1 MSSVKAIFLFVF
13 LIGLWYLHE
22 QIKRPKLVAG
32 FSLSCHVFNRLSVCR
47 GIASCLSASL
57 SPHACFHVRHD
68 GKTFSRGTVW
78 VSHINHSAFFFILF
92 FGGGVGHLSNFLPFS
107 HRSVISPWP
116 RRERATHPTRQ
127 KHVTNV
133 SRSILF
139 PVFALEK
146 RIRNLSNLTRNT
158 FLCFP

>member
-1 MSSVKAIFLFVF
+1 MSSVKAIFPFVF
-13 LIGLWYLHE
+13 LIGLWCLHE

-92 FGGGVGHLSNFLPFS
+92 FWGGGWSSFRFSPLLSPKCNF
-107 HRSVISPWP
+107 SPAT
-116 RRERATHPTRQ
+116 ERATHPTRQ

-146 RIRNLSNLTRNT
+146 RIRNLSNLMRNT

>member
-1 MSSVKAIFLFVF
+1 MSSVKAIFPFVF
-13 LIGLWYLHE
+13 LIGLWCLLE

-92 FGGGVGHLSNFLPFS
+92 FGGGGWSSFQFSPLLSPKCNFSLAT
-107 HRSVISPWP
+107 
-116 RRERATHPTRQ
+116 ERATHPTRQ